1 MSLSVNVRLVPFMLT
16 NFTFLPLKNTTLKGG
31 KDPRKPPFRINPGH
45 FDYFCNMRRLVTTLL
60 LCVLATA
67 LAAGYNDH
75 RGHNLDSLER
85 VVARWTP
92 DAVDRASEEQ
102 LVQLDRAYRDL
113 MLGYSVINGDKC
125 IFYARKALSISR
137 PRGWMA
143 ASSDALRYIG
153 QQFYGREEYD
163 SAMVYYKASLD
174 CVDAMVAGA
183 ASPTDPDGYTQ
194 NLIDDYYSALY
205 GTIGNLYNV
214 MGDVPQAMEYYGK
227 AGAIFEKY
235 DWNESNSILHYN
247 MGETWLDE
255 GDFKQAASEYERAMD
270 FAQAAGDSLL
280 IVEAWKGFGRLYME
294 QGKPWKSL
302 PLLRK
307 ADAYYAAHPDFSP
320 TFRTENLDFMKEVL
334 SRQKLQLGRL
344 AGVLV
349 ALLLVAVGCVLAR
362 RRKKTAADAAGT
374 DGTAASGTDD
384 SVSAPGTAAQP
395 AADAPELTGREKEIL
410 DLLAKG
416 YTAAEI
422 ADALHLS
429 TETIKW
435 YRKKLLVKFD
445 VSNTPELIA
454 RAKEAGVI

>member
-1 MSLSVNVRLVPFMLT
+1 
-16 NFTFLPLKNTTLKGG
+16 
-31 KDPRKPPFRINPGH
+31 
-45 FDYFCNMRRLVTTLL
+45 MRRLVTTLL

-67 LAAGYNDH
+67 WAAGYNDH

-92 DAVDRASEEQ
+92 DAVDRASDEH
-102 LVQLDRAYRDL
+102 LVKLNRAYRDL

-125 IFYARKALSISR
+125 IFYAHKALSVSH
-137 PRGWMA
+137 PRKWYA
-143 ASSDALRYIG
+143 ADSDAYRYIG
-153 QQFYGREEYD
+153 QVFYGREQYD
-163 SAMVYYKASLD
+163 SAMVYYMASLAAT
-174 CVDAMVAGA
+174 DAMAAGA
-183 ASPTDPDGYTQ
+183 TSPTDTAGYSQ
-194 NLIDDYYSALY
+194 RMIDDYYSALY
-205 GTIGNLYNV
+205 GSIGNLYN
-214 MGDVPQAMEYYGK
+214 MMDSIPKAMEYYEK
-227 AGAIFEKY
+227 AGAVFEKY
-235 DWNESNSILHYN
+235 GWNESNSILHYN
-247 MGETWLDE
+247 MGETWMDE
-255 GDFKQAASEYERAMD
+255 GDFKQAASEYERAME

-302 PLLRK
+302 PYLRK

-320 TFRTENLDFMKEVL
+320 NFRTENLDFMKEVL

-344 AGVLV
+344 AGALV
-349 ALLLVAVGCVLAR
+349 ALLLVAVGFVLVR
-362 RRKKTAADAAGT
+362 RRKKTAAA
-374 DGTAASGTDD
+374 TDD
-384 SVSAPGTAAQP
+384 SAAAPVTAAQP

-410 DLLAKG
+410 DLLSKG
-416 YTAAEI
+416 YTAAQI

-429 TETIKW
+429 AETIKW

>member
-1 MSLSVNVRLVPFMLT
+1 
-16 NFTFLPLKNTTLKGG
+16 
-31 KDPRKPPFRINPGH
+31 
-45 FDYFCNMRRLVTTLL
+45 MRRLVTTLL

-67 LAAGYNDH
+67 WAAGYNDH

-92 DAVDRASEEQ
+92 DAVDRASDEQ
-102 LVQLDRAYRDL
+102 LVKLNRAYRDL

-125 IFYARKALSISR
+125 IFYARKALSVSH
-137 PRGWMA
+137 PRKWYA
-143 ASSDALRYIG
+143 ADSDAYRYIG
-153 QQFYGREEYD
+153 QVFYGREQYD
-163 SAMVYYKASLD
+163 SAMVYYMASLATT
-174 CVDAMVAGA
+174 DAMAAGA
-183 ASPTDPDGYTQ
+183 TSPTDTAGYSQ
-194 NLIDDYYSALY
+194 RMIDDYYSALY
-205 GTIGNLYNV
+205 GSIGNLYN
-214 MGDVPQAMEYYGK
+214 MMDSIPKAMEYYEK

-235 DWNESNSILHYN
+235 GWNESNSILHYN

-255 GDFKQAASEYERAMD
+255 GDFKLAASEYEKAME

-320 TFRTENLDFMKEVL
+320 NFRTENLDFMKEVL

-344 AGVLV
+344 AGALV
-349 ALLLVAVGCVLAR
+349 ALLLVAVGCVMAR
-362 RRKKTAADAAGT
+362 RRKKAGADAAAEDAAGT
-374 DGTAASGTDD
+374 SGAAAD
-384 SVSAPGTAAQP
+384 PGAAGAA

>member
-1 MSLSVNVRLVPFMLT
+1 
-16 NFTFLPLKNTTLKGG
+16 
-31 KDPRKPPFRINPGH
+31 
-45 FDYFCNMRRLVTTLL
+45 MRRLVTTLL

-67 LAAGYNDH
+67 WAAGYNDH

-92 DAVDRASEEQ
+92 DAVDRASDEH
-102 LVQLDRAYRDL
+102 LVKLNRAYRDL

-125 IFYARKALSISR
+125 IFYAHKALSVSH
-137 PRGWMA
+137 PRKWYA
-143 ASSDALRYIG
+143 ADSDAYRYIG
-153 QQFYGREEYD
+153 QVFYGREQYD
-163 SAMVYYKASLD
+163 SAMVYYMASLATT
-174 CVDAMVAGA
+174 DAMAAGA
-183 ASPTDPDGYTQ
+183 TSPTDTAGYSQ
-194 NLIDDYYSALY
+194 RMIDDYYSALY
-205 GTIGNLYNV
+205 GSIGNLYN
-214 MGDVPQAMEYYGK
+214 MMDSIPKAMEYYEK

-235 DWNESNSILHYN
+235 GWNESNSILHYN

-255 GDFKQAASEYERAMD
+255 GDFKLAASEYEKAME

-320 TFRTENLDFMKEVL
+320 NFRTENLDFMKEVL

-344 AGVLV
+344 AGALV

-362 RRKKTAADAAGT
+362 RRKKAGADAAAEDAAGT
-374 DGTAASGTDD
+374 SGAAAD
-384 SVSAPGTAAQP
+384 PGAAGAA